1 MRRQVTDGAR
11 ELAGDARAR
20 RGRAEAPGAAPLPAA
35 AAAPPKVTTL
45 HLALTSGGLAR
56 RWEASLWAAAKEAD
70 AGRDGLGDE
79 PTAAGYRSI
88 WKAAQRGDVHTVRA
102 LVETH
107 KVDPN
112 VSNPYGNNALYL
124 SAVSAATHAQRHGLK
139 SVEFAADLK
148 VIQYLLSKGGDPY
161 RRNELG
167 LNALDAVANRTVD
180 AEKLRQRD
188 VDLGA
193 VGGARATARARARR
207 ARARALQTAHD
218 ALVRLL
224 RMTKLE
230 CACGP
235 PLSSDSRGRAPRESP
250 ARPPLSPSLRYIDG
264 VIGASRRRS
273 SASSTRAMTGRATT
287 RARPRV
293 RSRARRAAAAAAR
306 TTAPTACSRGLDG

>member
-1 MRRQVTDGAR
+1 M
-11 ELAGDARAR
+11 
-20 RGRAEAPGAAPLPAA
+20 
-35 AAAPPKVTTL
+35 
-45 HLALTSGGLAR
+45 
-56 RWEASLWAAAKEAD
+56 
-70 AGRDGLGDE
+70 
-79 PTAAGYRSI
+79 
-88 WKAAQRGDVHTVRA
+88 HTVRA

-112 VSNPYGNNALYL
+112 VANPYGNNALYL

-193 VGGARATARARARR
+193 VGGGAGHGEGEGTRALERARSK
-207 ARARALQTAHD
+207 TAHD

-230 CACGP
+230 CVCGP
-235 PLSSDSRGRAPRESP
+235 PLSSDSRGRAPERKS
-250 ARPPLSPSLRYIDG
+250 ARPSLSLSQ
-264 VIGASRRRS
+264 VHRRRHLVRV
-273 SASSTRAMTGRATT
+273 AAGVR
-287 RARPRV
+287 RARH
-293 RSRARRAAAAAAR
+293 AR
-306 TTAPTACSRGLDG
+306 